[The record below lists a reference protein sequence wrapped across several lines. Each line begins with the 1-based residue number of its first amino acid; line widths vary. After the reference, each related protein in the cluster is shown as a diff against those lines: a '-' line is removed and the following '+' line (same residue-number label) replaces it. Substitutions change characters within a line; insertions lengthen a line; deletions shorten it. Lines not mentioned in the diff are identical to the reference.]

1 MMHGK
6 LDADVY
12 KDPGE
17 PFHVENAKLG
27 ISVEANT
34 LRQAI
39 VLYANALK
47 RAKVEKLEEA
57 VQWD

>member
-1 MMHGK
+1 MHRK

-17 PFHVENAKLG
+17 SFHVENAKLG

-34 LRQAI
+34 LRQAV

-47 RAKVEKLEEA
+47 RVKAEKLEEA
-57 VQWD
+57 LL

>member
-1 MMHGK
+1 MHGK

-27 ISVEANT
+27 IFAEANT

-39 VLYANALK
+39 LLYANALK
-47 RAKVEKLEEA
+47 RVKAEKLEEA
-57 VQWD
+57 LL

>member
-1 MMHGK
+1 MHGK

-27 ISVEANT
+27 ISAEGNT
-34 LRQAI
+34 LGQA
-39 VLYANALK
+39 VKLYANALK

-57 VQWD
+57 VQWK